1 MGIFVFRKCFSCAAL
16 PADRPLTVHPLL
28 TLFYSFYSRIFSE
41 VSPLMDKYFA
51 TLTGLQKEAWRE
63 GSKLRNDMIERWK
76 AGSKLRN
83 AQIARWKPGGA
94 LRTEKIERWKP
105 GGAQRI
111 EKIESAQQ
119 RAQTMRGGA
128 TRRQRGGSA
137 LGSRS
142 HDQIAAQTVVTP
154 NGNVFFQTSHHES
167 TYKKQR
173 IPCIGNCGEDFARGE
188 YKRQCAKHLHD
199 PIGHA
204 SCFSALKDLDEE
216 ELQRAI
222 IAACADESFR
232 PKVKTAKLA
241 IEKAKSDLEENGGKP
256 FGRVPKRNLVQTEAQ
271 LAANERRKRQRTAAF
286 FTT

>member
-41 VSPLMDKYFA
+41 VSPLMDEYWTQMDKYFA

-63 GSKLRNDMIERWK
+63 GSKLRNEMIERWK
-76 AGSKLRN
+76 PGSKLHN
-83 AQIARWKPGGA
+83 
-94 LRTEKIERWKP
+94 EMIERWKP

-173 IPCIGNCGEDFARGE
+173 VPCIGNCGEDFARGE

-222 IAACADESFR
+222 IAACPDESFR

-271 LAANERRKRQRTAAF
+271 LAWNERRKRQRTAAF